1 MPNWCS
7 NTLILEHDDPEMIK
21 RAETAFA
28 EGKLLEEF
36 CPVPKD
42 LHIVAGRVGDD
53 NDPDQIKL
61 HEQTMQNLS
70 TYGYATWY
78 DYCVNEWGTK
88 WDVGDADGINEVT
101 ANSITVYFDSAWAP
115 PVEAYNKLTDLGFR
129 VDAMYHEPGVCFAGI
144 YRDGVDDCYDLN
156 GLDIE
161 QVRAELPHGLDQ
173 AFGIIEMME
182 EWAAENED
190 EE

>member
-21 RAETAFA
+21 RVETAFA
-28 EGKLLEEF
+28 EGKLLNEF
-36 CPVPKD
+36 IPVPED
-42 LHIVAGRVGDD
+42 LQITAGWLGNSD
-53 NDPDQIKL
+53 
-61 HEQTMQNLS
+61 EQKQLDLNEQANLDKH
-70 TYGYATWY
+70 GYKNWY
-78 DYCVNEWGTK
+78 DFCVGEWGTK
-88 WDVGDADGINEVT
+88 WDVGEADGINEVT
-101 ANSITVYFDSAWAP
+101 ENSITVYFDSAWAP

-129 VDAMYHEPGVCFAGI
+129 VDAMYHEPGMCFAGI
-144 YRDGVDDCYDLN
+144 YKDGDDDCYDLN
-156 GLDIE
+156 GLNIE
-161 QVRAELPHGLDQ
+161 QVRAELPHSLDQ